1 MTDSASSEKNVAQPA
16 NTKVL
21 RIPTFPL
28 CGWHLIEA
36 SAGTGKTYTIAGL
49 YLRLL
54 LGHGTA
60 ASGFGSPLPV
70 DQILVVT
77 FTEAATA
84 ELRERI
90 LHAIRTL
97 RRALEAGESSDAL
110 FQQLMDECPNRA
122 LALRQLL
129 LAEQQIDAAAIY
141 TIHGFCQRMLTQN
154 AFESGSL
161 FDNEF
166 LTEEQQLRRDAVAD
180 FWRSLTWQ
188 IDPVLARAL
197 LRHWIAPDA
206 LLRDLI
212 PHLTLAEL
220 VCEPRNADTLPQ
232 RHAQIVRDLQILKQQ
247 WLTDAAN
254 LNVWIAASDVAKQ
267 TYSKRNLPLW
277 LDKVTEWAQQPVTSY
292 EYPKELERFSRTVL
306 QGKSKSGQVP
316 DVTVC
321 ALIESWLAAP
331 QDIDDVVMAQ
341 ALVQVRLRLRQQK
354 QRQQQLSFDDLLS
367 QMAAALQG
375 SRGEMLAERIR
386 EQYPV
391 AMIDEFQ
398 DTDPQQYRIFSAIYA
413 GHDECG
419 FYMIGDPKQAIYAF
433 RGADIFTYMAAKT
446 QASATYSLE
455 TNYRS
460 TQALVSGVNA
470 LFSVSGKP
478 FVYQDSIP
486 FDHVRARGKPA
497 TLTLNQ
503 VPQPA
508 LQCCFLQE
516 ESAPACSG
524 ADYNQMAAQAAAAQ
538 IHHWLTEG
546 QRGHAHLGDR
556 PVQPADIAV
565 LVRSRREAS
574 LIEQA
579 LLQCGIASVYL
590 SNRDSVFTQPVVMAV
605 ERLLEACLNPDDE
618 RAIRALMA
626 TDLMGWT
633 ASQLAELNDSESTW
647 ELVVDAIQE
656 SALIW
661 HKQGVL
667 PMIRQWLFRYNIPAQ
682 LLAQPQGERTLTD
695 ILHVGEL
702 LQTAASTLNG
712 EHALYRWLVERCLQ
726 PSGDTDEQ
734 QMRLDSERQ
743 RVQIVTIHKSKGLQ
757 YNLVLLPFI
766 CSYRGNTTPRYHDH
780 RRQRVTLDL
789 RGDDTSYAL
798 AAEERLAE
806 DLRLLYVALTRGVYL
821 TWLGIADIKV
831 TGRTTHRDDRPSAL
845 AYLFQALGDV
855 ALGTV
860 MRRWIAAHGQQE
872 EVASVGALPLPPV
885 EARYVAEE
893 PAPVQLQA
901 RRFTR
906 TIERN
911 WRVTSY
917 SALTAQVSQRTVP
930 VVPVLD
936 VSPEGNQEVLLSAA
950 EAVSAPV
957 YDVFHFPKGAQPGT
971 FLHSLLEDLDFRS
984 HPAQLRVWV
993 QDHLQGVQLSRDWQA
1008 DCWLP
1013 VLVDWLQAILY
1024 CPLAESINLAQLS
1037 PARCFSEL
1045 EFLLPLA
1052 PVSAGQLNRCLQ
1064 AGDSLSAQ
1072 APALFFYE
1080 LQGMLKGFIDL
1091 VFEHQGRFYIA
1102 DYKSNYLGDS
1112 ADAYQL
1118 ESMQAAM
1125 IAHRY
1130 DVQYQLYTLALHRY
1144 LQQRIPDYDYDRHI
1158 GGVFYLFL
1166 RGMGPEP
1173 GSGVY
1178 RCRPSKQHIL
1188 ALDALFR
1195 GVSLPSEPA
1204 SHAIDEEPAR

>member
-1 MTDSASSEKNVAQPA
+1 MTEAARVQ
-16 NTKVL
+16 TL
-21 RIPTFPL
+21 QIPSFPL

-54 LGHGTA
+54 LGHGSA

-90 LHAIRTL
+90 LKAIRTL
-97 RRALEAGESSDAL
+97 RRALETGASPDPL
-110 FQQLMDECPNRA
+110 YQQLMTECSSRT
-122 LALRQLL
+122 LATRQLL

-161 FDNEF
+161 FDHEF
-166 LTEEQQLRRDAVAD
+166 LTEEQRLRRDAMAD
-180 FWRSLTWQ
+180 YWRSLTWRME
-188 IDPVLARAL
+188 PVLARAL
-197 LRHWIAPDA
+197 LAHWASPEA
-206 LLRDLI
+206 LLRDLS
-212 PHLTLAEL
+212 PHMALAGL
-220 VCEPRNADTLPQ
+220 VCEPRNQDTLQQ
-232 RHAQIVRDLQILKQQ
+232 RHTQIVSMLQALKQQ
-247 WLTDAAN
+247 WLADVTTLAD
-254 LNVWIAASDVAKQ
+254 WITASDVAKQ

-277 LDKVTEWAQQPVTSY
+277 LDKVTAWAQQPLNGY
-292 EYPKELERFSRTVL
+292 EYPAELERFSRNVL
-306 QGKSKSGQVP
+306 QSKSKSGQAP
-316 DVTVC
+316 DIAVC
-321 ALIESWLAAP
+321 VQIESWLAAP
-331 QDIDDVVMAQ
+331 QGIQDVVMAQ
-341 ALVQVRLRLRQQK
+341 ALVEVRLRLQQQK
-354 QRQQQLSFDDLLS
+354 HRQQQLSFDDLLL
-367 QMAAALQG
+367 QMAVALDG
-375 SRGEMLAERIR
+375 PRGGMLAERIR

-413 GHDECG
+413 NHPECG

-433 RGADIFTYMAAKT
+433 RGADIFTYIEAKK
-446 QASATYSLE
+446 QVAATYSLD

-470 LFSVSGKP
+470 LFAVSGKP

-486 FDHVRARGKPA
+486 FDSVRAKGKPA
-497 TLTLNQ
+497 SFVLRGN
-503 VPQPA
+503 PQPA
-508 LQCCFLQE
+508 LQCCFLQD
-516 ESAPACSG
+516 ESAPACS
-524 ADYNQMAAQAAAAQ
+524 ASDYERMAAQAAAAQ
-538 IHHWLTEG
+538 IHCWLTDG
-546 QRGHAHLGDR
+546 QQEHAMLGDR

-565 LVRSRREAS
+565 LVRSKREAA
-574 LIEQA
+574 LMEQM

-590 SNRDSVFTQPVVMAV
+590 SNRDSVFAQPVVMAIQ
-605 ERLLEACLNPDDE
+605 RLLEACLNPDDD
-618 RAIRALMA
+618 RVIRALMA

-633 ASQLAELNDSESTW
+633 AHQLAELNDNEGAW
-647 ELVVDAIQE
+647 EVVVDAIQQ
-656 SALIW
+656 AAQTW
-661 HKQGVL
+661 QKQGVL
-667 PMIRQWLFRYNIPAQ
+667 PMIRQWLFRYEIPSR

-702 LQTAASTLNG
+702 LQAAAGTLNG
-712 EHALYRWLVERCLQ
+712 EHALYRWLIERCQQ
-726 PSGDTDEQ
+726 PNGDTDEQ

-766 CSYRGNTTPRYHDH
+766 CNYRGNTTPRYHDH
-780 RRQRVTLDL
+780 LNHRVTLDL
-789 RGDDTSYAL
+789 RGDEVSFAQ

-821 TWLGIADIKV
+821 TWLGIADLKLSA
-831 TGRTTHRDDRPSAL
+831 RTTHRDDRPSAL
-845 AYLFQALGDV
+845 AYLFWAVGDV
-855 ALGTV
+855 MLGAT
-860 MRRWIAAHGQQE
+860 MRQWIAAHGHRD
-872 EVASVGALPLPPV
+872 EVAVVDVLPTPAT
-885 EARYVAEE
+885 EDRYVADEIKPE
-893 PAPVQLQA
+893 QLQA

-917 SALTAQVSQRTVP
+917 SALTTQTSQRLMP
-930 VVPVLD
+930 VPVLTETS
-936 VSPEGNQEVLLSAA
+936 VELQQETLLAA
-950 EAVSAPV
+950 ANAVSAPI

-984 HPAQLRVWV
+984 ESAQLGGWV
-993 QDHLQGVQLSRDWQA
+993 QDHLQGVQLSRDWQPEP
-1008 DCWLP
+1008 WMP
-1013 VLVDWLQAILY
+1013 VLVNWLQAILQ
-1024 CPLAESINLAQLS
+1024 CPLAENIRLADLA
-1037 PARCFSEL
+1037 PTHCFSEL

-1064 AGDSLSAQ
+1064 AGDRLSAQ

-1112 ADAYQL
+1112 AEAYQQ
-1118 ESMQAAM
+1118 EAMQAVM
-1125 IAHRY
+1125 IEHRY

-1144 LQQRIPDYDYDRHI
+1144 LQQRLPDYDYDRHI

-1173 GSGVY
+1173 GTGVY
-1178 RCRPSKQHIL
+1178 TCRPAKSHIL

-1195 GVSLPSEPA
+1195 GAPWAPELPGPA
-1204 SHAIDEEPAR
+1204 TEKELAS

>member
-1 MTDSASSEKNVAQPA
+1 MTEAMYTQ
-16 NTKVL
+16 TL
-21 RIPTFPL
+21 QIPSFPL

-54 LGHGTA
+54 LGHGSAT
-60 ASGFGSPLPV
+60 SGFGSPLPV

-90 LHAIRTL
+90 LKAIRTL
-97 RRALEAGESSDAL
+97 RRALETGESSDPL
-110 FQQLMDECPNRA
+110 YQQLMNECANRT
-122 LALRQLL
+122 LATRQLL

-166 LTEEQQLRRDAVAD
+166 LTEEQRLRRDAVAD
-180 FWRSLTWQ
+180 YWRVLTWQ
-188 IDPVLARAL
+188 MEPLLARAL
-197 LRHWIAPDA
+197 LAHWVSPEA
-206 LLRDLI
+206 LLRDLT
-212 PHLTLAEL
+212 PHLTLAGL
-220 VCEPRNADTLPQ
+220 VCEPRNQDTLQQ
-232 RHAQIVRDLQILKQQ
+232 RHTQIVSMLQALKQQ
-247 WLTDAAN
+247 WLTDATA
-254 LNVWIAASDVAKQ
+254 LGDWITASDVAKQ

-277 LDKVTEWAQQPVTSY
+277 LDKVTAWAQQPLNDY
-292 EYPKELERFSRTVL
+292 EYPAELERFSRSVL
-306 QGKSKSGQVP
+306 QSKSKSGQAP
-316 DVTVC
+316 DFAVC
-321 ALIESWLAAP
+321 TQIESWLAAP
-331 QDIDDVVMAQ
+331 QGIQDVVLAQ
-341 ALVQVRLRLRQQK
+341 ALVEVRQRLQQQK
-354 QRQQQLSFDDLLS
+354 HRQQQLSFDDLLS
-367 QMAAALQG
+367 QMAEALAG
-375 SRGEMLAERIR
+375 PRGTMLAERIR
-386 EQYPV
+386 DQYPV

-413 GHDECG
+413 NHPECG

-433 RGADIFTYMAAKT
+433 RGADIFTYIEAKT
-446 QASATYSLE
+446 QAAETYSLD

-470 LFSVSGKP
+470 LFAVSGKP

-486 FDHVRARGKPA
+486 YESVRAKGKSASFTLRGDV
-497 TLTLNQ
+497 Q
-503 VPQPA
+503 SA
-508 LQCCFLQE
+508 LQCCFMQDE
-516 ESAPACSG
+516 TAPVCSA
-524 ADYNQMAAQAAAAQ
+524 ADYERMAALAAAAQ
-538 IHHWLTEG
+538 IHRWLTDG
-546 QRGHAHLGDR
+546 QQGHALLGDR

-565 LVRSRREAS
+565 LVRSRREAA

-590 SNRDSVFTQPVVMAV
+590 SNRDSVFAQPVVMAV
-605 ERLLEACLNPDDE
+605 QRLLEACLNPDDD

-633 ASQLAELNDSESTW
+633 AHQLAELNDNENSW
-647 ELVVDAIQE
+647 EAVVDAIQQ
-656 SALIW
+656 AAQTW
-661 HKQGVL
+661 QKQGVL
-667 PMIRQWLFRYNIPAQ
+667 PMIRQWLFRYGIPAR
-682 LLAQPQGERTLTD
+682 LLALPQGERTLTD

-702 LQTAASTLNG
+702 LQAAAGTLNG
-712 EHALYRWLVERCLQ
+712 EHALYRWLVERCQQ
-726 PSGDTDEQ
+726 PNGDTDEQ

-766 CSYRGNTTPRYHDH
+766 CNYRGNTTPRYHDH
-780 RRQRVTLDL
+780 KNHRVTLDL
-789 RGDDTSYAL
+789 RGDDASFAQ

-821 TWLGIADIKV
+821 TWLGIADIKISKK
-831 TGRTTHRDDRPSAL
+831 TTHRDDRPSAL
-845 AYLFQALGDV
+845 AYLFQAVGDV
-855 ALGTV
+855 MLGAV
-860 MRRWIAAHGQQE
+860 MRQWIMAHGHDD
-872 EVASVGALPLPPV
+872 EVAAVEVLPSPPA
-885 EARYVAEE
+885 EARYVADKTL
-893 PAPVQLQA
+893 PVQLQA
-901 RRFTR
+901 RRFNHQL
-906 TIERN
+906 ERN

-917 SALTAQVSQRTVP
+917 SALTAQTGPRVIPVP
-930 VVPVLD
+930 VGTSAELQ
-936 VSPEGNQEVLLSAA
+936 QETLLAA
-950 EAVSAPV
+950 ADAVTAPI

-984 HPAQLRVWV
+984 PSHQLYSWIEHHV
-993 QDHLQGVQLSRDWQA
+993 QGIQLSRDWQPEP
-1008 DCWLP
+1008 WMP
-1013 VLVDWLQAILY
+1013 VLAEWLQAILQ
-1024 CPLAESINLAQLS
+1024 CPLAENIRLADLTSAQ
-1037 PARCFSEL
+1037 CFSEL

-1064 AGDSLSAQ
+1064 AGDPLSAQ

-1112 ADAYQL
+1112 ADAYRMDA
-1118 ESMQAAM
+1118 MQAAM
-1125 IAHRY
+1125 IEHRY

-1144 LQQRIPDYDYDRHI
+1144 LQQRLPDYDYDRHF

-1173 GSGVY
+1173 GTGVY
-1178 RCRPSKQHIL
+1178 ACRPAKSHIL

-1195 GVSLPSEPA
+1195 GLPWTPELPSPA
-1204 SHAIDEEPAR
+1204 TDEETAP